1 VRKKILVFVALFG
14 FLLIAKSA
22 MGLSS
27 VKEIVMKSDSQGNVY
42 IKYQTVSYPIPDV
55 RAFDGKDSVKIIHN
69 DKSGCLIKGKPNSEF
84 KIRFITN

>member
-14 FLLIAKSA
+14 FLLIAKGA

-27 VKEIVMKSDSQGNVY
+27 VEEIVMKSDAQGNIY

-55 RAFDGKDSVKIIHN
+55 KAYDGKDSVKIIHN
-69 DKSGCLIKGKPNSEF
+69 DRTGCLIKGKPNSQF